1 VNVRFFRNPMMLF
14 LAAFWLLVTQHC
26 GLEAAGAWPDV
37 GHAANCCANGQDCS
51 TDGCKVVEEGA
62 YKVSGNLVK
71 VPAPDLLTCLAL
83 IYACAPPATALQES
97 SPCPAEL
104 IQRPLDWL
112 PTWQFERR
120 AALSP
125 RAPSRILS

>member
-1 VNVRFFRNPMMLF
+1 V
-14 LAAFWLLVTQHC
+14 
-26 GLEAAGAWPDV
+26 
-37 GHAANCCANGQDCS
+37 
-51 TDGCKVVEEGA
+51 
-62 YKVSGNLVK
+62 VK
-71 VPAPDLLTCLAL
+71 VPAPDLLTCLSL

-97 SPCPAEL
+97 SACPAEL

-125 RAPSRILS
+125 RAPSLVVA